1 MKQLGAKGVKWLKGA
16 HLILAGGWLGAAVCM
31 LLVLNVKSAAPSDG
45 QQLFAFNSA
54 VKLIDDFIVIP
65 CALGSL
71 VTGLLYSLFTAWG
84 FFRHRWLTVKWAVTV
99 SAILFGTFFL
109 GPWVNE
115 FTAISGALGL
125 EALGD
130 GRYIEARRLNNTFG
144 MIQVAVLIVTMFISV
159 LKPWKKKSA
168 SRTTGSGN

>member
-1 MKQLGAKGVKWLKGA
+1 MKQLGAKGMKWLKGA
-16 HLILAGGWLGAAVCM
+16 HLTLAGGWLGAAVCM
-31 LLVLNVKSAAPSDG
+31 LLVLNVKSAAPADG

-65 CALGSL
+65 CAIGSL
-71 VTGLLYSLFTAWG
+71 TTGLLYGLFTPWG
-84 FFRHRWLTVKWAVTV
+84 FFRHRWVTVKWAVTV

-115 FTAISGALGL
+115 FTAISGTLGL

-130 GRYIEARRLNNTFG
+130 GRYIAARRLNNSFG
-144 MIQVAVLIVTMFISV
+144 MIQVAVLLITMFISV
-159 LKPWKKKSA
+159 LKPWKKKSL
-168 SRTTGSGN
+168 SRTG